1 MEQQPFDNAATK
13 LPHEGFRPEDLGRII
28 VVMPAYNA
36 ERTLKR
42 TVDDLPKDL
51 IHEVI
56 LVDDASMDQTVAL
69 AESLGLTVITHA
81 KNQGYGAN
89 IKKCFNEA
97 LQRFPD
103 VVVELHPDYQY
114 DPRVIP
120 FSAGFL
126 KLGTC
131 DVVLGNRI
139 RTRREAIE
147 GGMPI
152 YKYISNRFLT
162 SVENLVLGQNISDA
176 HTGFRAYRRE
186 VLEAI
191 PFHRNSDDFNFATQ
205 ILTQCV
211 YFGFKIGE
219 VPMPVRY
226 FDEASSI
233 NFSRSAVYG
242 LRTLQTLG
250 QYLFHRLGIMRSP
263 LFLSDS

>member
-1 MEQQPFDNAATK
+1 MDNAS
-13 LPHEGFRPEDLGRII
+13 LGPPGEGSRPGEVGRII

-56 LVDDASMDQTVAL
+56 LVDDASRDQTVAL
-69 AESLGLTVITHA
+69 AESLGLTVIAHE

-89 IKKCFNEA
+89 VKRCFSEA
-97 LQRFPD
+97 LERSPD

-120 FSAGFL
+120 LGAGFL
-126 KLGTC
+126 RLGTC

-139 RTRREAIE
+139 RTRREALE

-152 YKYISNRFLT
+152 YKYFSNRFLT
-162 SVENLVLGQNISDA
+162 SVENLVLGQNLSDA
-176 HTGFRAYRRE
+176 HSGFRAYRRE
-186 VLEAI
+186 VLEAV
-191 PFHRNSDDFNFATQ
+191 PFHRNSDDFVFATQ
-205 ILTQCV
+205 ILAQCV
-211 YFGFKIGE
+211 YFGFKVGE

-226 FDEASSI
+226 FEEASSI

-250 QYLFHRLGIMRSP
+250 QYLFHRLGVKRSP
-263 LFLSDS
+263 LFTGGP